1 MTNPR
6 VRNPHNALMFKEVN
20 VNVSTEEQRKTEEPE
35 TVEAVQED
43 VREGVAEE
51 PEQQTDSGQTAQGE
65 AQSETDP
72 LQRELDQLR
81 REFEENQQRYLRL
94 QADYDNFRKRT
105 RQEKEDF
112 AKYASQK
119 LMEQLLPVIDNFE
132 RAMAAASASGGDY
145 ESLAKGVEMIYRQ
158 LSQVLEQEGLTPLQT
173 VGQPFDPE
181 LHQAVMQ
188 VESEEYGEGIVVE
201 EVQKGYRLKDKVIR
215 PAMVKVSM

>member
-1 MTNPR
+1 M
-6 VRNPHNALMFKEVN
+6 
-20 VNVSTEEQRKTEEPE
+20 STEEQRKTEEPE

-158 LSQVLEQEGLTPLQT
+158 LRQVLEQEGLTPLQT